1 MSKKAMI
8 VCCVIG
14 LIMSA
19 VSFVVMD
26 NATVA
31 CFVSVVLLLLWA
43 RCE

>member
-14 LIMSA
+14 LIVSV
-19 VSFVVMD
+19 VSFVLMD
-26 NATVA
+26 NAIVA
-31 CFVSVVLLLLWA
+31 CVISVILLLLWA